1 MEWSESRLMYVIGI
15 HWNLNFAKIFF
26 TVCGICS
33 ECFTKLIYYFI
44 GKQIFSQAKSSPKM
58 VLPMAEINLNN

>member
-26 TVCGICS
+26 TVCGFLMGGFLLS
-33 ECFTKLIYYFI
+33 NHVDTFSYDVTQLEI
-44 GKQIFSQAKSSPKM
+44 GNF
-58 VLPMAEINLNN
+58 